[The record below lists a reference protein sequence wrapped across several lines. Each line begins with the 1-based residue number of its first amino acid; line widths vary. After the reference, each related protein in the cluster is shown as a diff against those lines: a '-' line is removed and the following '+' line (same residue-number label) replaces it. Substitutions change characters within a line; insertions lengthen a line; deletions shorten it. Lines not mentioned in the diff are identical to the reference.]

1 MRFGNHSPS
10 AEVSNHLTGVNINC
24 VLLGHAVIVNT
35 APGNTAFHERLDEQL
50 QPSARLA
57 TTRLAREWK
66 TMAAMIAIY
75 CRGQHGCKDA
85 LCEECRQFT
94 DYARTRLERCRF
106 GEEKP
111 TCANCPVHCYQRH
124 HRDMAK
130 TIMRY
135 SGPRML
141 WRHPVLSLIHWL
153 DGFRSAPAVT

>member
-1 MRFGNHSPS
+1 MNI
-10 AEVSNHLTGVNINC
+10 VSENANF
-24 VLLGHAVIVNT
+24 
-35 APGNTAFHERLDEQL
+35 PERLDDQL
-50 QPSARLA
+50 KPSARFS
-57 TTRLAREWK
+57 TSRLAREWK
-66 TMAAMIAIY
+66 TMAAMITIY
-75 CRGQHGCKDA
+75 CRAQHGCKDT
-85 LCEECRQFT
+85 LCAECRHFT

-124 HRDMAK
+124 HREMAK